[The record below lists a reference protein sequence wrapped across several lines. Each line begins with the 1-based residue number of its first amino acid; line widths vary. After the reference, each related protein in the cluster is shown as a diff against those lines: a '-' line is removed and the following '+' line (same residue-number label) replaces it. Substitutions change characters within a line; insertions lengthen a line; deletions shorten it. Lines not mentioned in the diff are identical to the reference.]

1 MLKDFIVLP
10 ILFGDL
16 ERIIKQ
22 WGDEGKFDPLD
33 EIYKVRPEY
42 ILILSTIH
50 LCPGR
55 LPADSSCGGLS
66 RDS

>member
-1 MLKDFIVLP
+1 MLKDFTVLP
-10 ILFGDL
+10 ILFSDL

-22 WGDEGKFDPLD
+22 WGNEGKFDPLD

-42 ILILSTIH
+42 ILTLCTIH
-50 LCPGR
+50 LFSGR
-55 LPADSSCGGLS
+55 LPADSSCGGLP